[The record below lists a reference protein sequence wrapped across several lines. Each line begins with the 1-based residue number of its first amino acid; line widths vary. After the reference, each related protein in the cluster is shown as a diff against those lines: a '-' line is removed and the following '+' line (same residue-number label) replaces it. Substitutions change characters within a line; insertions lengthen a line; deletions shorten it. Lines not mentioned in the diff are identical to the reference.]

1 MKMKTITGIP
11 ASYGIAIGPVFLYVQ
26 AVLDYERCEADD
38 PEKEWARF
46 ETAQESAKQQLD
58 QVYQK
63 ALAETG
69 EEQAEIFS
77 AHTLMVEDPELV
89 GGIRSLVFDDGL
101 NIEAAVSDTIENFA
115 AMLEAIDDEYL
126 SARALDIRDV
136 GMRLMRNLLGVTDS
150 PTKNLTKPSIIV
162 AKDLTPSD
170 TILMDKT
177 YVLGFCTAEGGATS
191 HTAILARNLGIPA
204 VVGAGETILKEAS
217 KAEMLVVDGD
227 AGEMILDPDESTLE
241 EFQIRQEKF
250 LKMKDLVGTVAHEPA
265 VTLDGHQVEVVANI
279 GSVEDTQDA
288 LDAGAEGVGLLRT
301 EFLYLERQSLPTEAE
316 QYKSYKAIADAF
328 GKLPVVLRTLDVG
341 GDKEIPYIE
350 MPAEDNPFL
359 GVRAIRLCLDRPKL
373 FKPQLKAALRAGY
386 GNNLKL
392 MFPMVAMV
400 EEVEQARALL
410 EECRDELVEEGHPVP
425 DEMEIGMM
433 IEIPAAA
440 IMADQFAE
448 VVDFFSIGTN
458 DLTQYTM
465 AADRTNAKIARLT
478 SGFQPPVFRLIKQV
492 IDAAHAHGKW
502 VGLCGEMAGE
512 LLAIPILLGLGL
524 DEFSMNPPA
533 IAYAK
538 YLIRSITL
546 EKAKE
551 VASLAL
557 DCKNDNEIRALV
569 QEMVPEVNLD

>member
-1 MKMKTITGIP
+1 MIMKTITGIP
-11 ASYGIAIGPVFLYVQ
+11 ASYGIAIGPTFVYIQ
-26 AVLDYERCEADD
+26 EVLDFVREKTDS
-38 PEKEWARF
+38 PEQEWARF
-46 ETAQESAKQQLD
+46 ETALEASKQQLD

-63 ALAETG
+63 ALVETG

-77 AHTLMVEDPELV
+77 AHVLMLEDPELV
-89 GGIRSLVFDDGL
+89 GGIKSLVYDDQL
-101 NIEAAVSDTIENFA
+101 NIEAAVSDTVENFA
-115 AMLEAIDDEYL
+115 SMLEAIDDEYL

-136 GMRLMRNLLGVTDS
+136 GARLMRNLLGVTDS

-177 YVLGFCTAEGGATS
+177 FVLGFCTAEGGATS

-204 VVGAGETILKEAS
+204 VVGAGENILEEA
-217 KAEMLVVDGD
+217 KKDALLVVDGD
-227 AGEMILDPDESTLE
+227 SGEITIDPDKTALK

-250 LKMKDLVGTVAHEPA
+250 LKMKNLVGTVAHKPA

-279 GSVEDTQDA
+279 GSVEDSQDA
-288 LDAGAEGVGLLRT
+288 LDAGAEGVGLLRS
-301 EFLYLERQSLPTEAE
+301 EFLYLERQILPSEAE

-328 GKLPVVLRTLDVG
+328 GKMPVVLRTLDVG

-373 FKPQLKAALRAGY
+373 FKPQLRAALRAGY

-410 EECRDELVEEGHPVP
+410 EECRAELVEEGHQVP

-478 SGFQPPVFRLIKQV
+478 SGFQPAVFRLIKLV

-538 YLIRSITL
+538 YLIRSITQ
-546 EKAKE
+546 EKAEE
-551 VASLAL
+551 VARLAL
-557 DCKNDNEIRALV
+557 DCKNDEEIRALV
-569 QEMVPEVNLD
+569 QEMVPEVNLA